1 MDETQNCRD
10 SRDSR
15 DSRESRDSHGG
26 EGRPSPGTPGVHRRV
41 LLHGAVTG
49 LGVVGLGLA
58 GCGGGDDGATT
69 PAAGPS
75 STGAQSPT
83 AAQSSGGGQALVA
96 AGEVPVGGGVVLA
109 DEKIVVTQ
117 PTAGTYKAFSATC
130 THQNCT
136 VGSVADGTINCPC
149 HGSRYAVADGSV
161 VRGPARTGL
170 RKEKVAVDGDRVV
183 LL

>member
-149 HGSRYAVADGSV
+149 HGSRFSIEDGSV
-161 VRGPARTGL
+161 RNPPATRAL
-170 RKEKVAVDGDRVV
+170 PAVAVRAEGTDIVRA
-183 LL
+183 